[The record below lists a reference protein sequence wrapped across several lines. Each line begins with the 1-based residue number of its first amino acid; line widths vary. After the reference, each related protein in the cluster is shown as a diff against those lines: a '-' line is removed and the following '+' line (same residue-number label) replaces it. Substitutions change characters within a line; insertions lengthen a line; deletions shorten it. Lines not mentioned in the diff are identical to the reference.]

1 MALASAG
8 DIVLFRF
15 PQTDQA
21 VGKLRPALLVT
32 SLPTKYDDWLVCM
45 VSSQIHQAVPNVD
58 VFIDISDAD
67 FASSGLKT
75 TSVFR
80 TTRVAVATE
89 QIFIG
94 KLGSIS
100 QSRVEDVR
108 VRIASWITGK

>member
-32 SLPTKYDDWLVCM
+32 ALPTEYDDWLVCM

-58 VFIDISDAD
+58 VFIDTSDSD

-89 QIFIG
+89 HIFIG